1 MEENTQ
7 TSVKPRKLNRHGK
20 TIHEFLVRL
29 DEELYERVRARS
41 YDQHVPMAQVVR
53 DALLRYL

>member
-1 MEENTQ
+1 MEETQ
-7 TSVKPRKLNRHGK
+7 QVPIKQRKLNRHGK

-29 DEELYERVRARS
+29 DEDLYERVRARS